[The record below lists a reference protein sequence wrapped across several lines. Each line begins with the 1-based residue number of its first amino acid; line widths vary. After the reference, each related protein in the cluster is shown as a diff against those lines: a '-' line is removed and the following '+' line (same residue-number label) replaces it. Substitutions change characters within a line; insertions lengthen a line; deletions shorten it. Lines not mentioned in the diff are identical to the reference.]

1 MTHPAITPPSQRLT
15 LLAAAA
21 VLHLGLLALL
31 LSAGWSPPL
40 AVKPFAAMTTMTMAR
55 DRGSARP
62 PPPAL
67 PSRLAQPQRVFREI
81 QFSDQPDANAQ
92 DAAGGCA
99 ALPLI
104 ANALVADPAALAAVR
119 GAPPETRS
127 IADAVVLWNAGWA
140 AAASTPDMPL
150 APARSVVEQSLASLP
165 DNCLDEPVAG
175 PRLVPVADGDRTM
188 FMVIGS
194 GNWTWRQL
202 LDDRGPTPSMNR
214 DAFLPSGNN
223 APAAWPNKL

>member
-1 MTHPAITPPSQRLT
+1 MVHLAIPPPSQRLT
-15 LLAAAA
+15 LLAVAA

-31 LSAGWSPPL
+31 LSAGWLPPL
-40 AVKPFAAMTTMTMAR
+40 AVKPLAAMTTMAMAR

-62 PPPAL
+62 PPAL
-67 PSRLAQPQRVFREI
+67 PSRLSQPQRVLREI
-81 QFSDQPDANAQ
+81 QFSDQPDAIAR

-104 ANALVADPAALAAVR
+104 AQALVADPVALAAVR
-119 GAPPETRS
+119 GAPPEIRS

-150 APARSVVEQSLASLP
+150 APARSVVEQSLLALP

-188 FMVIGS
+188 FVVIGS

-202 LDDRGPTPSMNR
+202 LDDSDPTPSLVPLSADR
-214 DAFLPSGNN
+214 
-223 APAAWPNKL
+223 PAAALWPWL

>member
-1 MTHPAITPPSQRLT
+1 MAHSAIPPPSQRLT
-15 LLAAAA
+15 LLATAA

-31 LSAGWSPPL
+31 LSAGWLPAVPVQPL
-40 AVKPFAAMTTMTMAR
+40 ASMTTMTIAR

-62 PPPAL
+62 PPTTL
-67 PSRLAQPQRVFREI
+67 PSRLAQPQRLFREM
-81 QFSDQPDANAQ
+81 QFSDQPDASAQ

-104 ANALVADPAALAAVR
+104 AKALVADPAALAAVL

-127 IADAVVLWNAGWA
+127 VADAVVLWNAGWTT
-140 AAASTPDMPL
+140 AASTPGMPL
-150 APARSVVEQSLASLP
+150 APARSVVEQSLLALP
-165 DNCLDEPVAG
+165 DSCLDEPIAG
-175 PRLVPVADGDRTM
+175 PRLVPVADGDRTI

-202 LDDRGPTPSMNR
+202 LDDPDPTPSLVPLSADR
-214 DAFLPSGNN
+214 
-223 APAAWPNKL
+223 PAAALWPWL

>member
-1 MTHPAITPPSQRLT
+1 MAHSAIPPPSQRLT

-31 LSAGWSPPL
+31 LSAGWLPPL
-40 AVKPFAAMTTMTMAR
+40 AVKPLAAMTTMAIAR
-55 DRGSARP
+55 DRGSAR

-67 PSRLAQPQRVFREI
+67 PSRLAQPQRVLREI
-81 QFSDQPDANAQ
+81 EFSDQPDANAQ
-92 DAAGGCA
+92 GAVGGCA
-99 ALPLI
+99 PLPLI
-104 ANALVADPAALAAVR
+104 AQALVADPAALAAVR
-119 GAPPETRS
+119 DAPPETRS
-127 IADAVVLWNAGWA
+127 VADAVVLWNAGWA

-150 APARSVVEQSLASLP
+150 APARSVVEQSLLSLP
-165 DNCLDEPVAG
+165 DSCLDEPVAG

-202 LDDRGPTPSMNR
+202 LDDPGPPPSV
-214 DAFLPSGNN
+214 AQLP
-223 APAAWPNKL
+223 ADRPAVSSWPWL

>member
-1 MTHPAITPPSQRLT
+1 MAYPATPPPSQRLT
-15 LLAAAA
+15 ILAAAA

-31 LSAGWSPPL
+31 LSVGGLPPL
-40 AVKPFAAMTTMTMAR
+40 PAKPLAAMTTMTMER

-62 PPPAL
+62 PPPTL
-67 PSRLAQPQRVFREI
+67 PSRLAQPQRVFRET
-81 QFSDQPDANAQ
+81 QVSDQPDASAQ

-104 ANALVADPAALAAVR
+104 AKALVADPAALAAVL

-127 IADAVVLWNAGWA
+127 VADAVVLWNAGWA
-140 AAASTPDMPL
+140 TAAGTPNTPL
-150 APARSVVEQSLASLP
+150 APARSVVEQSLRSLP
-165 DNCLDEPVAG
+165 DSCLDEPVAG

-202 LDDRGPTPSMNR
+202 LDDPGPTPSI
-214 DAFLPSGNN
+214 ALLP
-223 APAAWPNKL
+223 ADRPAASLRPWL

>member
-1 MTHPAITPPSQRLT
+1 MAYPATPPPSQRLT
-15 LLAAAA
+15 ILAAAA

-31 LSAGWSPPL
+31 LSVGGLRPL
-40 AVKPFAAMTTMTMAR
+40 PAKPLAAMTTMTIAR

-62 PPPAL
+62 PPTTL
-67 PSRLAQPQRVFREI
+67 PSRLAQPQRLFREI
-81 QFSDQPDANAQ
+81 QFSDQPDANAR

-99 ALPLI
+99 PLPLI
-104 ANALVADPAALAAVR
+104 AQALVADPVALAAVL

-127 IADAVVLWNAGWA
+127 VADAVVLWNAGWTT
-140 AAASTPDMPL
+140 AASTPGTPL
-150 APARSVVEQSLASLP
+150 APARSVVEQSLLALP
-165 DNCLDEPVAG
+165 DSCLDEPIAG

-202 LDDRGPTPSMNR
+202 LDDPNPTSIALVPA
-214 DAFLPSGNN
+214 DQ
-223 APAAWPNKL
+223 PAALSWPWL

>member
-1 MTHPAITPPSQRLT
+1 MAHPAIPPPSHRLT

-31 LSAGWSPPL
+31 LSAGWLPPL
-40 AVKPFAAMTTMTMAR
+40 AVKPLAAMTTMAMAR
-55 DRGSARP
+55 DRGSAP

-67 PSRLAQPQRVFREI
+67 PSRVAQPQRAFREI
-81 QFSDQPDANAQ
+81 QFSDQPDAIAR

-99 ALPLI
+99 PLPLI
-104 ANALVADPAALAAVR
+104 AQALVADPAALAAVR

-150 APARSVVEQSLASLP
+150 APARSVVEQSLRSLP
-165 DNCLDEPVAG
+165 DSCLDEPVAG

-202 LDDRGPTPSMNR
+202 LDDPGPPPSMDR
-214 DAFLPSGNN
+214 AFLPSRNN
-223 APAAWPNKL
+223 APAA

>member
-1 MTHPAITPPSQRLT
+1 MVHLAIPPPSQRLT

-31 LSAGWSPPL
+31 LSAGWLPPL
-40 AVKPFAAMTTMTMAR
+40 AVKPLAAMTTMAMAR

-62 PPPAL
+62 PPAL
-67 PSRLAQPQRVFREI
+67 PSRLSQPQRVFREI

-150 APARSVVEQSLASLP
+150 APARSVVEQSLLALP

-188 FMVIGS
+188 FVVIGS

-202 LDDRGPTPSMNR
+202 LDDPNPTPSI
-214 DAFLPSGNN
+214 ALI
-223 APAAWPNKL
+223 PADQPPALLWPWL